1 MDTPVI
7 PQGWI
12 DTVFAA
18 LLGGTLWL
26 FKKHDKKIDEAA
38 LAIAA
43 MSDKYVTREE
53 LTKAVD
59 AINAAQAA
67 RDERLD
73 KMHDANL
80 RNFSEMRSQLENVNT
95 KLFDLSGRIPK

>member
-7 PQGWI
+7 PQSWVDGL
-12 DTVFAA
+12 FA
-18 LLGGTLWL
+18 LLLAGFWWM
-26 FKKHDKKIDEAA
+26 FRKHDKKIDDISAN
-38 LAIAA
+38 
-43 MSDKYVTREE
+43 YVTRAE
-53 LTKAVD
+53 LAAAVD

-73 KMHDANL
+73 KMHEANL
-80 RNFSEMRSQLENVNT
+80 RNFSELRLQLGDVNT